1 MIVDRDSIIQLSDSS
16 VVVKNPSA
24 DGGDESREFRYADY
38 SLIRAS
44 IRKLVKALVEYYRDE
59 LFPDL
64 CGNCGNCCMGRSVRV
79 TAKERQLI
87 LQYLEMEAAGDAHD
101 FLAETAT
108 WNERDGVLKKK
119 DGRCVF
125 LRESI
130 TGRQFCAIYPVR
142 PYGCFSLSPITEIC
156 EKDTGKLIY
165 HLDIIHIQGDTVLFL
180 RKSKASLE
188 RVLDSSSIKAAIENL
203 RLLCA
208 GVEAPAPAP
217 SEEQVRKE
225 GDRKLRQLRYD
236 YIRHGETP
244 MFLERVKEITDYLN
258 GFNRVIPLSSVE
270 YSESDEGSACES
282 ADAVRVD
289 EVSGAERTV
298 ESPGAVQS
306 GEVAVS
312 HRTGESADA
321 VLVDEVSGADRTVEA
336 DDAAQSGE
344 AAVSHRTVEAD
355 DAAQSGEVAV
365 SHSEEDAA
373 DPCPEAA
380 TLLTRISLG
389 PDSAFL
395 QVRSGDSSSEL
406 HITYRGH
413 ENVLPLVRRFTQM
426 LVQSGDKALLDAL
439 WHPDPFCFMCGECCR
454 IYKVEISP
462 YDIERIAEHL
472 QLSMEKMWKSHIHPS
487 IFSWN
492 DADGILAKKDG
503 SRLDV
508 QKSFSPCIFLRDA
521 SHDIHYCSIYEF
533 RPEICRS
540 YSADSDKCRILCQLK
555 KWESLTENIVTLEI
569 EGDLITLTTR
579 QTHMQGKPPH
589 TLLGSECG
597 DLKESCLQ
605 LYDAFLE
612 IVHKEAEYEGW
623 L

>member
-16 VVVKNPSA
+16 VVVKNLSA

-64 CGNCGNCCMGRSVRV
+64 CGNCGNCCKGRSVRV

-87 LQYLEMEAAGDAHD
+87 QQYLEMEAAGDAHD

-142 PYGCFSLSPITEIC
+142 PYGCFSLSPVMEIC

-165 HLDIIHIQGDTVLFL
+165 HLDTIHIQGDTVLFL

-188 RVLDSSSIKAAIENL
+188 RVLDSSSIKAAIEDL

-208 GVEAPAPAP
+208 GVEAPLSAP

-225 GDRKLRQLRYD
+225 ADRKLRQLRYD

-258 GFNRVIPLSSVE
+258 GFNREIPPVSAK
-270 YSESDEGSACES
+270 YSELDEGASSES
-282 ADAVRVD
+282 ADAD
-289 EVSGAERTV
+289 RTL
-298 ESPGAVQS
+298 ETADAVQS
-306 GEVAVS
+306 V
-312 HRTGESADA
+312 
-321 VLVDEVSGADRTVEA
+321 
-336 DDAAQSGE
+336 
-344 AAVSHRTVEAD
+344 
-355 DAAQSGEVAV
+355 EVAV
-365 SHSEEDAA
+365 SHSEADAA
-373 DPCPEAA
+373 DRSPEACAADHSPEAGAAGPGSEAGASDPGSEAGASDPGSEAYAADRSPEAA
-380 TLLTRISLG
+380 TLFTRISLG

-395 QVRSGDSSSEL
+395 HVRSGDSNSEL

-413 ENVLPLVRRFTQM
+413 ENVIPLVRRFTQM

-472 QLSMEKMWKSHIHPS
+472 QLSMEKMWNSHIHPS

-508 QKSFSPCIFLRDA
+508 QKSFSPCVFLRDA

-555 KWESLTENIVTLEI
+555 KWESLIENIVTLEI

-589 TLLGSECG
+589 TLLLSDCG
-597 DLKESCLQ
+597 DLKESFLR
-605 LYDAFLE
+605 LYDALLE
-612 IVHKEAEYEGW
+612 IVHKEAEYGGC

>member
-87 LQYLEMEAAGDAHD
+87 LQYLEMEAAADTHD

-130 TGRQFCAIYPVR
+130 TGRQFCAIYSVR
-142 PYGCFSLSPITEIC
+142 PYGCYSLSPIMEIC

-165 HLDIIHIQGDTVLFL
+165 HLDTIHIEGDTVLFL

-208 GVEAPAPAP
+208 GVETPASAP

-258 GFNRVIPLSSVE
+258 GFNREISPASVE
-270 YSESDEGSACES
+270 YSENDEGLAGEA
-282 ADAVRVD
+282 AD
-289 EVSGAERTV
+289 T
-298 ESPGAVQS
+298 
-306 GEVAVS
+306 
-312 HRTGESADA
+312 
-321 VLVDEVSGADRTVEA
+321 DRTVETA
-336 DDAAQSGE
+336 GTAQS
-344 AAVSHRTVEAD
+344 A
-355 DAAQSGEVAV
+355 EVAV
-365 SHSEEDAA
+365 SHSEADAADPSPEADAADPCPEADTADPCPETDAA

-395 QVRSGDSSSEL
+395 HVRSGDSDSEL

-413 ENVLPLVRRFTQM
+413 ENVLPLVRRFMQM

-472 QLSMEKMWKSHIHPS
+472 QLSMEKMWKSHTHPS

-569 EGDLITLTTR
+569 EGDLISLTTR

-589 TLLGSECG
+589 TLLRSECG
-597 DLKESCLQ
+597 DLKESCLR

-612 IVHKEAEYEGW
+612 IVHKEAEYGG
-623 L
+623 

>member
-101 FLAETAT
+101 FLAQTAT
-108 WNERDGVLKKK
+108 WNDRDGVLKKK
-119 DGRCVF
+119 DGQCVF

-142 PYGCFSLSPITEIC
+142 PYGCFSLSPIMEIC

-165 HLDIIHIQGDTVLFL
+165 HLDTIHIQGDTVLFL

-208 GVEAPAPAP
+208 GVEAPLSAP

-258 GFNRVIPLSSVE
+258 GFNRVIPPSSVE
-270 YSESDEGSACES
+270 YSENDEVLACEA
-282 ADAVRVD
+282 ADAGRI
-289 EVSGAERTV
+289 G
-298 ESPGAVQS
+298 
-306 GEVAVS
+306 
-312 HRTGESADA
+312 
-321 VLVDEVSGADRTVEA
+321 EVSGADRTVEA
-336 DDAAQSGE
+336 AGAAQS
-344 AAVSHRTVEAD
+344 A
-355 DAAQSGEVAV
+355 EVAV

-373 DPCPEAA
+373 DPCPEAS

-395 QVRSGDSSSEL
+395 HVRSGDSDSEL

-413 ENVLPLVRRFTQM
+413 ENVLPLVRRFMQK

-472 QLSMEKMWKSHIHPS
+472 QLSMEKMWKSHTHPS

-589 TLLGSECG
+589 TLLRSECG

-612 IVHKEAEYEGW
+612 IVHKEAEYGG
-623 L
+623 